1 LLDVAAIDQA
11 AGAAEH
17 RRVTLPEHAA
27 IAQLQARAAELDT
40 KLVVA
45 RTEGSDLDRDARKLD
60 DEIEQVR
67 GRAARDVARM
77 TAGAGPAKEL
87 ESLEHE
93 IASLARRQA
102 ILEDRALE
110 LMEQREA
117 ADTVEAA
124 VGAEL
129 AQVTAAAE
137 VAKSGRDAA
146 VGDLDDEL
154 KRLAAQRASLVD
166 GLPADLMALYER
178 IRSTGRVA
186 AGELRAETCSAC
198 RMHID
203 RVALGEVRS
212 AAADAVQRCPE
223 CGAILIR
230 G

>member
-1 LLDVAAIDQA
+1 
-11 AGAAEH
+11 
-17 RRVTLPEHAA
+17 
-27 IAQLQARAAELDT
+27 
-40 KLVVA
+40 
-45 RTEGSDLDRDARKLD
+45 
-60 DEIEQVR
+60 
-67 GRAARDVARM
+67 M
-77 TAGAGPAKEL
+77 TAGACPAKEL
-87 ESLEHE
+87 EGLEHE

-137 VAKSGRDAA
+137 AARSGRDAA

-166 GLPADLMALYER
+166 GLPADLIALYER
-178 IRSTGRVA
+178 VRATGQVA
-186 AGELRAETCSAC
+186 AGELRGETCSAC

-203 RVALGEVRS
+203 RVALGEVT
-212 AAADAVQRCPE
+212 
-223 CGAILIR
+223 IR
-230 G
+230 RG